1 MDIYERKLMLVDD
14 NQELLEMIADILRH
28 SGYKNIVKAK
38 CVQEALTVFQ
48 MEKPDMAVLDVMLPD
63 GDGFQLFQ
71 KLRENSEIP
80 ILFLS
85 ARDEDR
91 DRLFGLGLGAD
102 DYITKP
108 FSIKELMARVKAVT
122 RRYAAPSQPIM
133 DTSLEIGELY
143 IDMENYEVFK
153 RNEKIDLTLKEFE
166 LLKLLA
172 LNRGKVLTR
181 NYLLDKIWG
190 YEYFGETRTVDV
202 HIRHLRKKIEDNDKK
217 PQYIE
222 TIRGVGYKI
231 K

>member
-85 ARDEDR
+85 ARD
-91 DRLFGLGLGAD
+91 GH
-102 DYITKP
+102 P
-108 FSIKELMARVKAVT
+108 SV
-122 RRYAAPSQPIM
+122 RY
-133 DTSLEIGELY
+133 
-143 IDMENYEVFK
+143 
-153 RNEKIDLTLKEFE
+153 
-166 LLKLLA
+166 
-172 LNRGKVLTR
+172 
-181 NYLLDKIWG
+181 
-190 YEYFGETRTVDV
+190 
-202 HIRHLRKKIEDNDKK
+202 
-217 PQYIE
+217 
-222 TIRGVGYKI
+222 YKI
-231 K
+231 LINNCSGARFQEESSIDVSL